1 MIPEQIPPMSG
12 VLKKEFDKGEGDR
25 GELSPQV
32 PMTQAGAAIFRPKDS
47 KLNGGMYYNSIKM
60 THSTS

>member
-1 MIPEQIPPMSG
+1 MSG